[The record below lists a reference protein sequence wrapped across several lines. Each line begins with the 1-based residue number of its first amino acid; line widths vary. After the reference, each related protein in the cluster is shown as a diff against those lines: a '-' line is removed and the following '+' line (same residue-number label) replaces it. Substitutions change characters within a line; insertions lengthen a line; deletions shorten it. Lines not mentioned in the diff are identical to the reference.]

1 MARIVLIALLAVLLA
16 TPVAA
21 SRVHSFAFVRSDGS
35 LDIKGRNYR
44 LYGIHIPQTGRSCGR
59 TLRPARCGS
68 RAALALDLK
77 IQRISRNRDR
87 SLNAVCWAGE
97 VDLAAY
103 LLNQGW
109 ALALPGAPFS
119 YVALERIAQSRGRG
133 LWGFQ
138 ADSIIIPNRRR

>member
-16 TPVAA
+16 TPASAA
-21 SRVHSFAFVRSDGS
+21 RVHSFAFVRSDGS

-77 IQRISRNRDR
+77 
-87 SLNAVCWAGE
+87 
-97 VDLAAY
+97 
-103 LLNQGW
+103 LNQGW